1 MTPSPS
7 AAANSRI
14 SALASNRAIHRAF
27 HWLHLY
33 EQQLQ
38 RWHREFIAIPAPPF
52 GEADRAAW
60 FSTHFAE
67 IGLTNA
73 HVDPIG
79 NALAELPSDNAV
91 ILSEASRT
99 GSAASLLAGAGS
111 EAKSKDPDGAE
122 PSTTANSV
130 STTASH
136 NNSPVILL
144 SAHLDTIFPAGTDC
158 TPHEDE
164 EGRLHCPGATDNG
177 AGLAALLAI
186 AAALHFAQTEA
197 LYSPPMTILFAA
209 NVGEEGEG
217 DLRGMRHLFSASPYA
232 QRIRAAIA
240 LEGAGA
246 SSVVDRALGSRRL
259 RVEITGPGG
268 HSWADA
274 GRPSPINALA
284 AAITELTHLSLPS
297 SPRTT
302 LNCGTIAGGTSVNS
316 IPSSATADLDLR
328 STSTKE
334 LDNLEHLVLSTL
346 SKCVKAEARR
356 GRNHNAHRQRDA
368 LRITVR
374 RIGNRTAGHLPPDSA
389 LAISLRAVDRHLN
402 LKTESRIGSTD
413 ANHPLSLGIPAL
425 AIGAGGAG
433 GGIHTTEEWFSPHGR
448 ELALRRILLLL
459 LDTCNTYSQAAAPKP
474 KHAADN
480 ELQDVPSS

>member
-1 MTPSPS
+1 MTPSPA

-14 SALASNRAIHRAF
+14 TTLAADRAIHRAF

-33 EQQLQ
+33 ELQLQ
-38 RWHREFIAIPAPPF
+38 RWHRELVAIPAPPF

-60 FSTHFAE
+60 FGKRFADL
-67 IGLTNA
+67 GLTNA
-73 HVDPIG
+73 HLDPIG
-79 NALAELPSDNAV
+79 NALAELPSNPE
-91 ILSEASRT
+91 L
-99 GSAASLLAGAGS
+99 
-111 EAKSKDPDGAE
+111 E
-122 PSTTANSV
+122 PVNPEPF
-130 STTASH
+130 
-136 NNSPVILL
+136 PVILL

-158 TPHEDE
+158 TPREDE
-164 EGRLHCPGATDNG
+164 DGRLLCPGATDNG

-186 AAALHFAQTEA
+186 AAALHFIQTETG
-197 LYSPPMTILFAA
+197 YSPPMTILFAA

-217 DLRGMRHLFSASPYA
+217 DLRGMRHLFSSASPYA
-232 QRIRAAIA
+232 DRIRAAIA
-240 LEGAGA
+240 LEGGGS

-274 GRPSPINALA
+274 GRPSPIIALA
-284 AAITELTHLSLPS
+284 AALTELTHLTLPS
-297 SPRTT
+297 NPRTT
-302 LNCGTIAGGTSVNS
+302 LNCGTISGGTSVNS
-316 IPSSATADLDLR
+316 IPSSATCDLDLR
-328 STSTKE
+328 STSTQE
-334 LDNLEHLVLSTL
+334 LDNLESLVVSTL

-356 GRNHNAHRQRDA
+356 GRARDAQRQRDA

-374 RIGNRTAGHLPPDSA
+374 RIGNRIAGTLPPDSA

-425 AIGAGGAG
+425 AIGAGGTG
-433 GGIHTTEEWFSPHGR
+433 GGIHTLEEWYDPTGR

-459 LDTCNTYSQAAAPKP
+459 LDTCNNYSRQPSPGAEQI
-474 KHAADN
+474 ADSEPQN
-480 ELQDVPSS
+480 LTPPS

>member
-7 AAANSRI
+7 AAANARI
-14 SALASNRAIHRAF
+14 TTLAADRAIHRAF

-38 RWHREFIAIPAPPF
+38 RWQREFIAIPAPPF

-60 FSTHFAE
+60 FAARFADL
-67 IGLTNA
+67 GLTNA
-73 HVDPIG
+73 HLDPIG
-79 NALAELPSDNAV
+79 NALAELPSPHSDN
-91 ILSEASRT
+91 
-99 GSAASLLAGAGS
+99 
-111 EAKSKDPDGAE
+111 
-122 PSTTANSV
+122 
-130 STTASH
+130 
-136 NNSPVILL
+136 VILL
-144 SAHLDTIFPAGTDC
+144 SAHLDTIFPAGTEC
-158 TPHEDE
+158 KPYEDDD
-164 EGRLHCPGATDNG
+164 GRLICPGATDNG

-186 AAALHFAQTEA
+186 AAALHFAHTEA
-197 LYSPPMTILFAA
+197 MYTPPMTILFAA

-217 DLRGMRHLFSASPYA
+217 DLRGMRHLFSDASPYA
-232 QRIRAAIA
+232 ERIRAAIA
-240 LEGAGA
+240 LEGAGS

-274 GRPSPINALA
+274 GLPSPINALA
-284 AAITELTHLSLPS
+284 AAITELTQLALPS

-302 LNCGTIAGGTSVNS
+302 LNCGTISGGTSVNS

-334 LDNLEHLVLSTL
+334 LDSLEHLVLSTL

-356 GRNHNAHRQRDA
+356 GRSRDAHRQRDV

-374 RIGNRTAGHLPPDSA
+374 RIGNRMAGTLQPDSA
-389 LAISLRAVDRHLN
+389 LAISLRAVDRHLS

-413 ANHPLSLGIPAL
+413 ANLPLSVGIPAL
-425 AIGAGGAG
+425 AIGAGGTG
-433 GGIHTTEEWFSPHGR
+433 GGIHTLEEWYNPAGR

-459 LDTCNTYSQAAAPKP
+459 LDTCANYAKEPAAPL
-474 KHAADN
+474 KHDADS
-480 ELQDVPSS
+480 ELQNIPSS

>member
-7 AAANSRI
+7 AAANARI
-14 SALASNRAIHRAF
+14 TSLAADRSVHRAF
-27 HWLHLY
+27 HWMHLY

-38 RWHREFIAIPAPPF
+38 RWQREFVAIPAPPF

-60 FSTHFAE
+60 FVTHFNE

-73 HVDPIG
+73 HLDPIG
-79 NALAELPSDNAV
+79 NALAELPSPHSDN
-91 ILSEASRT
+91 I
-99 GSAASLLAGAGS
+99 
-111 EAKSKDPDGAE
+111 
-122 PSTTANSV
+122 
-130 STTASH
+130 
-136 NNSPVILL
+136 ILL
-144 SAHLDTIFPAGTDC
+144 SAHLDTIFPEGTDC

-164 EGRLHCPGATDNG
+164 DGRLICPGATDNG
-177 AGLAALLAI
+177 AGLAALLAV
-186 AAALHFAQTEA
+186 AAALHFVQTEA
-197 LYSPPMTILFAA
+197 MFTSPATILFAA

-217 DLRGMRHLFSASPYA
+217 DLRGMRHLFDASPYA
-232 QRIRAAIA
+232 PRIRAAIA
-240 LEGAGA
+240 LEGAGS

-284 AAITELTHLSLPS
+284 AALAELTQVALPS

-302 LNCGTIAGGTSVNS
+302 FNCGTISGGTSVNS

-334 LDNLEHLVLSTL
+334 LDSLEHLVLSTL

-356 GRNHNAHRQRDA
+356 GRTRDAHRHRDA

-374 RIGNRTAGHLPPDSA
+374 RIGNRVAGTLPPDSL
-389 LAISLRAVDRHLN
+389 LAISLRAVDRHLS

-413 ANHPLSLGIPAL
+413 ANLPLSLGIPAL
-425 AIGAGGAG
+425 AISAGGTG
-433 GGIHTTEEWFSPHGR
+433 GGIHTLEEWYDPTGR

-459 LDTCNTYSQAAAPKP
+459 LDTCANYAKQAATPIQTS
-474 KHAADN
+474 D
-480 ELQDVPSS
+480 DTPSAISQSDDTLDSST